1 MPTSPD
7 LVLVDGSSYVYRA
20 FHALPPLTNSRGE
33 PTGAV
38 YGVMNML
45 LKFVKDYQ
53 PQCIAVVFDA
63 SGKTFRDELFAE
75 YKANRPPMPNDLRS
89 QIQPLLE
96 IIQAQGLPIL
106 RIEGVE
112 ADDVIGTLACR
123 ASKAGKSVLISTGD
137 KDMAQLVDGS
147 ISLINTMSNS
157 TLDREGVKKKFDVF
171 PEQIIDYLALVGDT
185 SDNIPG
191 IEKVGPKTAAKWLN
205 QYQTLDNLVTN
216 AAQITGK
223 VGENLRAGLET
234 LELSKKLATI
244 HTDLELP
251 LAHDQLTPTAP
262 DTEKLRE
269 LYTRYELRSLLRQ
282 IEGGDAGATP
292 GPGYGASGSLW
303 GRAGGGGV
311 AGSGGGASGATAGP
325 AGSGTSSG
333 WGSGGGTGTGTAG
346 AAGTGTAGGSGA
358 TGGSGSGGGTWGGAA
373 AGGNQLPVFPGRL
386 APGAPS
392 PLEGVERKYETITK
406 WEDLE
411 RWIALLSQS
420 NLFAFDTETTSL
432 DYMQAEIVGVS
443 FGLERGIAAYVPLR
457 HDYAGAP
464 EQLDRDKVLAAL
476 KPILE
481 DPERGKIGHHLK
493 YDAHVLANHNIE
505 LAGMRFD
512 TMLESYVL
520 NSVASRHDMDSTAA
534 CYLGIKT
541 ITFEE
546 IAGKGVKQL
555 TFNQIPV
562 DKASEY
568 AAEDADITLCLHR
581 TLWPQLGEFPKLKK
595 LYEELEQPL
604 VPVLLR
610 MEHRGV
616 LVDRE
621 LLRAQSR
628 EFATQLLELTKQA
641 HKEAG
646 TEFNVDSP
654 KQLQQILFEKLQ
666 IPVTR
671 KTAKGQPSTAE
682 DVLEE
687 LALSHPL
694 PRVILEY
701 RALAK
706 LKSTYTDKL
715 PEQVDAKTGRI
726 HTSYHQAVAQT
737 GRLSSTDPNLQNI
750 PIRRPEGRRIRQAF
764 VAPPGYVLMAADY
777 SQIELRI
784 MAHLSGDEGL
794 LSAFSEDRD
803 VHVATAAEVFGVPLD
818 SVSSDQRRTAKTI
831 NFGLIYG
838 MSPFGLARQLGID
851 RGSATRY
858 VERYFARYPGVK
870 RFMEETRHTA
880 RDTGFVET
888 VYGRRLYLPDIRSGQ
903 SAQRQYA
910 ERTAIN
916 APMQGTAADII
927 KRAMISVDA
936 WCQREDT
943 PARLIMQVHDELV
956 LEVRTDAV
964 ESTADAIRDRM
975 TSAGELRVPLRVDIG
990 TGANWDEAH

>member
-1 MPTSPD
+1 MAVLSLKRTRAVRVDHPNAPPETRRGSVIINLPPALAYPMPTSPD

-38 YGVMNML
+38 HGVMNML

-96 IIQAQGLPIL
+96 IIKAQGLPIL

-147 ISLINTMSNS
+147 ITLINTMSNS

-171 PEQIIDYLALVGDT
+171 PEQIIDYLALVGDS

-205 QYQTLDNLVTN
+205 QYQTLNELVTH
-216 AAQITGK
+216 ASEISGK

-234 LELSKKLATI
+234 LQLSKKLATI

-251 LAHDQLTPTAP
+251 LAHDQLAPTAP
-262 DTEKLRE
+262 DTTKLRE
-269 LYTRYELRSLLRQ
+269 LYTRYELRSLLKQ
-282 IEGGDAGATP
+282 IDGGDAGAAT
-292 GPGYGASGSLW
+292 GGGY
-303 GRAGGGGV
+303 GGGV
-311 AGSGGGASGATAGP
+311 GAGGATPGAPVDGGATA
-325 AGSGTSSG
+325 
-333 WGSGGGTGTGTAG
+333 AG
-346 AAGTGTAGGSGA
+346 A
-358 TGGSGSGGGTWGGAA
+358 
-373 AGGNQLPVFPGRL
+373 NQPHVFPGRL
-386 APGAPS
+386 VPGAPL
-392 PLEGVERKYETITK
+392 PLEGVERKYETITQ
-406 WEDLE
+406 WPDLE

-443 FGLERGIAAYVPLR
+443 FGLERGIAAYIPLR

-520 NSVASRHDMDSTAA
+520 NSVASRHDMDSTAS

-541 ITFEE
+541 IKFED

-568 AAEDADITLCLHR
+568 AAEDADVTLCLHR

-641 HKEAG
+641 HQDAG

-671 KTAKGQPSTAE
+671 KTPGGQPSTAE

-694 PRVILEY
+694 PRTILEY

-715 PEQVDAKTGRI
+715 PELVDARTGRI

-764 VAPPGYVLMAADY
+764 VAPEGYVLMAADY

-803 VHVATAAEVFGVPLD
+803 VHVATAAEVFSVPLD

-870 RFMEETRHTA
+870 RFMDETRHNA
-880 RDTGFVET
+880 RETGFVET
-888 VYGRRLYLPDIRSGQ
+888 VSGRRLYLPDIRSGN
-903 SAQRQYA
+903 SAMRQYA
-910 ERTAIN
+910 ERSAIN

-956 LEVRTDAV
+956 LEVRADA
-964 ESTADAIRDRM
+964 TASVAEAIRDRM

-990 TGANWDEAH
+990 MGANWDEAH